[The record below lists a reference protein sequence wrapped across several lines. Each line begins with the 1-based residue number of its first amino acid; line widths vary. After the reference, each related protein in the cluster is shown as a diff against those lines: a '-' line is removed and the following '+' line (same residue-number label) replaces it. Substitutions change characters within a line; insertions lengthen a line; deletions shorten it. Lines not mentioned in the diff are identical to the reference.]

1 MELND
6 NNKLFVSKLSNPI
19 STSVDGHRFEIR
31 VQTLFAILMLSHGRV
46 PGFPNSEIVE
56 IDQQTRVMKWNI
68 DDFMLIL
75 QDSSSQKQHRIFFQ
89 VKRSFDIGENEAF
102 RAIIRAAYYDF
113 CDERFD
119 RKQDILV
126 LFCGNISCADLELLS
141 SVHDLS
147 EAQFSA
153 ESFFTKIREQGFKSE
168 QFRKTVQIIEE
179 EIKDCNEKAT
189 DEEVFAFLKCFRIW
203 SVDLHHNDGFVLA
216 LMHSFVSFVTKASPH
231 VVWSTV
237 YEYMDTRNKDSGELR
252 EESFSEDIKQFFIDT
267 NRKEM
272 PSVYLVNNKDS
283 STLQPA
289 SLINRIQTHR
299 LFKDYFLALLI
310 GGWNEKSEKDRCFIV
325 ALVKCDYD
333 SWKRNIIALRH
344 EFQEIITFKNDEWSI
359 LRRREIIP
367 LLKDDFYYEDLMV
380 FKEES
385 VKALSEINPEFDV
398 PANTRFYQGKRT
410 DTNYSIILRDSIAET
425 LAIIGNI
432 QQCRNYSYNLPQ
444 QTAQAVVRCVLN
456 TSEFRVW
463 GSLNRNMEA
472 LAEAAP
478 DVFLCA
484 VEESFFTDNNL
495 FQRLYDEE
503 ETDDFLTA
511 RNYTA
516 SIISALERLAWS
528 DKYFMRAAEIML
540 KLATCKP
547 GQFNG
552 VSSLNAL
559 TEILLPWHP
568 QTFVSAD
575 KRKSV
580 VELLLN
586 KNPEVGWRLLL
597 SLLPKHHSSAMNTSR
612 PEFLECSSQ
621 DFSVIVTTKEFWDV
635 SEYYLSL
642 AIKVAAGVPSRIM
655 TLADFIS
662 DMPRHF
668 QQDFISLASSG
679 NILSLPDEERFPLW
693 LKLTK
698 ICAKHRTY
706 SDADW
711 SLPKDS
717 LIALELATKRL
728 KPQKKTLEYLP
739 LFGHH
744 VSDLFPH
751 NANNEES
758 YLEKQKYITQLQE
771 KAVKTLL
778 KDGGIA
784 GLISFSQE
792 VEKASFLGFAAASE
806 CTESETQQ
814 ILDSYLNSDNSKIQ
828 AFIESFIEKKY
839 HENGEQWI
847 NSVSNTKWTIKE
859 RVTFLCALIPI
870 TSQILQICKSWLK
883 EQESLYWIDLPPLS
897 AIDVDKECFYSVV
910 DGLLQ
915 VGRPVIALEMLGQQ
929 DYNSEFLFDIN
940 RAKAALL
947 SEGKCNDRV
956 TQMTGYYYQKVLLL
970 VQDSDSLSDDDKA
983 LIEWNY
989 LPLLCRPG
997 IKDEKHTPKY
1007 LYKKMSLEPAFFCEI
1022 LGFAY
1027 KSTKDAVSTDDST
1040 ISEAQK
1046 EKRAK
1051 KALDLLWNWR
1061 IIPEHYSKDHV
1072 FCFNLFEDWFYKVVE
1087 MTTASGHL
1095 EVALGEI
1102 GEALFYSPAE
1112 TDGSLFINRGIAD
1125 LLDREE
1131 YKKLRIGYRC
1141 GCFNSRGAY
1150 WVDPTAAPELK
1161 YAEEYRNKAIAVNDA
1176 GYPRFAELLRSIAER
1191 YDDEAGRIR
1200 GDHGT
1205 DDSP

>member
-1 MELND
+1 MAVPFSLND
-6 NNKLFVSKLSNPI
+6 LNTKSSKRTI
-19 STSVDGHRFEIR
+19 S
-31 VQTLFAILMLSHGRV
+31 
-46 PGFPNSEIVE
+46 
-56 IDQQTRVMKWNI
+56 
-68 DDFMLIL
+68 
-75 QDSSSQKQHRIFFQ
+75 FQ
-89 VKRSFDIGENEAF
+89 VKRSIEVGKKSAVFKSVIK
-102 RAIIRAAYYDF
+102 AAYKDF
-113 CDERFD
+113 CNPEFEKD
-119 RKQDILV
+119 RDVLV
-126 LFCGNISCADLELLS
+126 LLCANISYQRLDAYS
-141 SVHDLS
+141 YVH
-147 EAQFSA
+147 QFSKKQLDA
-153 ESFFTKIREQGFKSE
+153 ESFFNARAFSKEEWSIINIIRDQLQEIDKDISKE
-168 QFRKTVQIIEE
+168 DLFR
-179 EIKDCNEKAT
+179 
-189 DEEVFAFLKCFRIW
+189 FFRCFCIW
-203 SVDLHHNDGFVLA
+203 TVDLHNDE
-216 LMHSFVSFVTKASPH
+216 SFVQAILNSHIALAVKDISSPKTIWDMVFSEMADKNQYAGVTSVETFSDEVKNAFVKREMKPQEMPKKY
-231 VVWSTV
+231 STRRKKSKKTS
-237 YEYMDTRNKDSGELR
+237 D
-252 EESFSEDIKQFFIDT
+252 SFS
-267 NRKEM
+267 
-272 PSVYLVNNKDS
+272 LVKFD
-283 STLQPA
+283 
-289 SLINRIQTHR
+289 SLIPKFHKHR
-299 LFKDYFLALLI
+299 LHKELFLALLI
-310 GGWNEKSEKDRCFIV
+310 GGWNERSEKDKNFVASIV
-325 ALVKCDYD
+325 KKDYD
-333 SWKRNIIALRH
+333 SWKRDIIALHH
-344 EFQEIITFKNDEWSI
+344 EFPEIISFKNDEWNI
-359 LRRREIIP
+359 LHRRNILP
-367 LLKDDFYYEDLMV
+367 LLKEDFYEDDLLL
-380 FKEES
+380 FEEAA
-385 VKALSEINPEFDV
+385 VNALLEINPEFDY
-398 PANTRFYQGKRT
+398 PTNTRFFQGKRNEK
-410 DTNYSIILRDSIAET
+410 NYSERIRDSIAET
-425 LAIIGNI
+425 VAIIGNMSKPK
-432 QQCRNYSYNLPQ
+432 NYSYNLLQ
-444 QTAQAVVRCVLN
+444 RKAQSIVYKVLN
-456 TSEFRVW
+456 KANYKIW
-463 GSLNRNMEA
+463 GSLNRNMGE

-478 DVFLCA
+478 SIFLDA
-484 VEESFFTDNNL
+484 VESFFFNDNNT
-495 FQRLYDEE
+495 FQQLCDEE
-503 ETDDFLTA
+503 NTDSFITA
-511 RNYTA
+511 RNYT
-516 SIISALERLAWS
+516 SGIISSLERLAWS
-528 DKYFMRAAEIML
+528 EKYFLRTAEIML
-540 KLATCKP
+540 KLASCKP
-547 GQFNG
+547 SQFNG
-552 VSSLNAL
+552 ASTLSAL
-559 TEILLPWHP
+559 TEIMLPWHP

-575 KRKSV
+575 KRKSIIDI
-580 VELLLN
+580 LLN
-586 KNPEVGWRLLL
+586 KNLEIGWRLLL

-612 PEFLECSSQ
+612 PEFLECSSK
-621 DFSVIVTTKEFWDV
+621 DFSVKVTTKEFWDV

-989 LPLLCRPG
+989 LPLLCQPG
-997 IKDEKHTPKY
+997 RKDEKHTPKF

-1027 KSTKDAVSTDDST
+1027 KSTNETNTSDKNKIDDEQKD
-1040 ISEAQK
+1040 K
-1046 EKRAK
+1046 LAK
-1051 KALDLLWNWR
+1051 KALDLLWHWR
-1061 IIPEHYSKDHV
+1061 IIPEHYSKDRV

-1087 MTTASGHL
+1087 MTTASGYL
-1095 EVALGEI
+1095 EVALGVI
-1102 GEALFYSPAE
+1102 GEALFYSPPE

-1191 YDDEAGRIR
+1191 YEDDARRIR